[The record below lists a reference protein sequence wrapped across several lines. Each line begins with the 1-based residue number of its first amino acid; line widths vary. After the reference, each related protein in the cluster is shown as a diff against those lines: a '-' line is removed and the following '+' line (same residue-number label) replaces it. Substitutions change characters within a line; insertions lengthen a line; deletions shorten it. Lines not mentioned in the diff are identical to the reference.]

1 MTKKILILGSNSKI
15 LKKLKLKSKIR
26 NNYEFNFFNIS
37 SYNFENNS
45 KIDRLIKQSNI
56 ILNFHGSYSK
66 NRERFKSK
74 NVHYIKKLVKKINVL
89 NKNVSFI
96 HISTFGVTDYLS
108 INKDKSLIGYNYYE
122 YSKIISENILTDYS
136 KFKLTIIRPGGIFY
150 KNSKIYSNISK
161 IKRLKFLFYFD
172 KSLYIYMTKLH
183 ELEKILI
190 KNIRYP
196 TIRKKLVQN
205 VLNSYEILDIN
216 SCDKF
221 NQVQIKLP
229 SFIKTIFVII
239 IKLNIFLNYKL
250 DSKLLTFL
258 ILTLSKR
265 KINY

>member
-1 MTKKILILGSNSKI
+1 MMKKILVLGSNSKI
-15 LKKLKLKSKIR
+15 IKKLKLKSKIGH
-26 NNYEFNFFNIS
+26 NYEFNYFNTN
-37 SYNFENNS
+37 SYNFENNL
-45 KIDRLIKQSNI
+45 KIDRLIKNSNI

-66 NRERFKSK
+66 NKERLKLK
-74 NVHYIKKLVKKINVL
+74 NIHYIKKLVEKINVL

-96 HISTFGVTDYLS
+96 HVSTFGVTDYLG

-136 KFKLTIIRPGGIFY
+136 KFKFTIIRPAGIFY
-150 KNSKIYSNISK
+150 KNSKIYSNIIK

-172 KSLYIYMTKLH
+172 KSLYIYITKLQ

-190 KNIRYP
+190 KNIKYP
-196 TIRKKLVQN
+196 SIKKKLVKN
-205 VLNSYEILDIN
+205 VLNSCELLDI
-216 SCDKF
+216 SSSEKF

-229 SFIKTIFVII
+229 SLIKIIFIII

-258 ILTLSKR
+258 ILTLSK